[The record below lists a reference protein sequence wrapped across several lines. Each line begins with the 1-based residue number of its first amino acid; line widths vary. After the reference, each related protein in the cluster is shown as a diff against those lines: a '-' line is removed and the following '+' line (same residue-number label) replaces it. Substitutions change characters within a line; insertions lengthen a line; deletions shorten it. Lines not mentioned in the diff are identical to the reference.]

1 MSPNSQGIDTIQL
14 IANYETFK
22 KMAVKLGLTIEEM
35 PKSNKLY
42 EKIDDEVKA
51 DSKRRL
57 EVDKF
62 TPIIEVIR
70 LPKVEPKD
78 KSLYISIVRNSPTL
92 FNIAT
97 HHKKAKDSF
106 CMVTFAGLHQPT
118 KNISSEAMKIISKFL
133 KRKTFKLYR
142 YDIAIDT
149 KDNKPINSERREEF
163 KGDLSPFSKHGVKL
177 EKTSLYINK
186 IDHETISRINY
197 YDKFQKQ
204 QYNQGKEKI
213 GKDLKDWKRF
223 EVTLTFDVTKRENRG
238 FFHYME
244 SLNLI
249 NDLET
254 IDDMA
259 KRAGINSYRD
269 DYLIYQLN
277 SFKDNRFLNNHESQK
292 QFNSLEALERFNRSD
307 SKRFRLDLL

>member
-42 EKIDDEVKA
+42 GKIADEVKA

-57 EVDKF
+57 EADKF
-62 TPIIEVIR
+62 TPIIEVIK

-78 KSLYISIVRNSPTL
+78 KSLYISIIKNSPTL
-92 FNIAT
+92 FDIAT

-118 KNISSEAMKIISKFL
+118 KNISSEAIKIMSKFL

-149 KDNKPINSERREEF
+149 KDSKPINYGRRGEF
-163 KGDLSPFSKHGVKL
+163 KSDLSPFSKYGVNL
-177 EKTSLYINK
+177 EKTSLYVNK
-186 IDHETISRINY
+186 IDHPTIEKINY
-197 YDKFQKQ
+197 YDKYKKQ
-204 QYNQGKEKI
+204 YQTQGKKKI
-213 GKDLKDWKRF
+213 GKELKDWKRF
-223 EVTLTFDVTKRENRG
+223 EVTLTFDVTKSHNKG

-244 SLNLI
+244 SINLI

-259 KRAGINSYRD
+259 KRAGIKSYRD

-277 SFKDNRFLNNHESQK
+277 SFKDNRFLNNRESKK
-292 QFNSLEALERFNRSD
+292 QFNSIEALERFEKCE
-307 SKRFRLDLL
+307 SKCFRLDLL